1 MTTTELDIALDN
13 RARLRARGRTRV
25 LKFLGLCALL
35 VFGSALLS
43 GNNDKPASSTATA
56 AVAAVEPEPKPPA
69 SKSVTNN
76 SLPPAVGTMVS
87 ITEST
92 AGCEN
97 YDDLTRMQQLVAAGD
112 QEAAKVMVRQKR
124 CVYFNVGAKA
134 TVEQLG
140 YFSETACIRP
150 KSHVNCVWAFRVY
163 LKKESHT

>member
-1 MTTTELDIALDN
+1 M
-13 RARLRARGRTRV
+13 R
-25 LKFLGLCALL
+25 KFLGFAVLIVVGIAMMNA
-35 VFGSALLS
+35 GK
-43 GNNDKPASSTATA
+43 NDKPATVPS
-56 AVAAVEPEPKPPA
+56 AVAAVEPEPEPKPPA
-69 SKSVTNN
+69 SKPAADS

-112 QEAAKVMVRQKR
+112 QEAAKVMVRQKK
-124 CVYFNVGAKA
+124 CVYFKVGAKA

-163 LKKESHT
+163 LKKETRT